1 MGRAGRGV
9 RAFAARETVTLHD
22 VALPVSGSFAGSL
35 KIVLSLEGR
44 QWSPSSG
51 FTGLTYDHVTAGM

>member
-35 KIVLSLEGR
+35 KIVLSLEPR
-44 QWSPSSG
+44 
-51 FTGLTYDHVTAGM
+51 